1 MECGAGVLCRP
12 APHFF
17 SGAHN
22 GGDENKQYTPMSGK
36 RRNLM
41 WSAEFGQLADRV
53 AYLVVLSLKL
63 PSINLCNCG
72 AGPCQRRPRILSV
85 VGLNL
90 VSANRSQTVEPNRGR
105 RVVFVGRLSWN

>member
-72 AGPCQRRPRILSV
+72 AGP
-85 VGLNL
+85 
-90 VSANRSQTVEPNRGR
+90 ANAGPAFS
-105 RVVFVGRLSWN
+105 LSWGLTLLLPNEVKRWNQTEDAELCSLAD